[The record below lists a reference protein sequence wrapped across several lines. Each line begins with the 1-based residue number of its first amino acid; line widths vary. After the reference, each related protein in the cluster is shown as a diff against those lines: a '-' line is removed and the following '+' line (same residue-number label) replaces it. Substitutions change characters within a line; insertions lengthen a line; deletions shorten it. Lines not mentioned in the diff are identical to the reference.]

1 MKTRYPII
9 LVHGLA
15 IIDTVFRK
23 SWGKID
29 EMLISQGYTVFRSK
43 IDGFGTI
50 ESNAAALKN
59 EVLGVL
65 KKTNAEKVN
74 IIAHSKGG
82 LDSKYMIK
90 ELGMAKH
97 VASLT
102 TLCTPHHGSPV
113 ATGIMN
119 LPKPAVKVLAAVIN
133 VSYRALGDKN
143 PDSYNAGL
151 ELMRV
156 KEPESETLN
165 IAEGVMCQSFSAT
178 VPNGKEAQDFV
189 MAIPV
194 VFSRF
199 VEKDRATDGL
209 VPRDSAIFGN
219 YKGDCLDGSVSHTE
233 IVDFLLNAKKRE
245 KILGF
250 YSELCRDLA
259 KQGF

>member
-1 MKTRYPII
+1 MKTRYPIL

-15 IIDTVFRK
+15 IKDTFFMK

-29 EMLISQGYTVFRSK
+29 EMLRSRGCTVFKSG
-43 IDGFGTI
+43 IDGMGTI
-50 ESNAAALKN
+50 ENNAAALKK
-59 EVLGVL
+59 EVLL
-65 KKTNAEKVN
+65 ILAKTKSEKVN

-82 LDSKYMIK
+82 LDAKYMIK
-90 ELGMAKH
+90 ELGMAKR

-119 LPKPAVKVLAAVIN
+119 LPKPVVKALAAVLN
-133 VSYRALGDKN
+133 AAYRVLGDKN

-156 KEPESETLN
+156 KAPERETLN
-165 IAEGVMCQSFSAT
+165 IADGVVCQSFSAT
-178 VPNGKEAQDFV
+178 VPKGREAQDFV

-199 VEKDRATDGL
+199 MEKDKATDGL

-233 IVDFLLNAKKRE
+233 IVDFLATAKKRE
-245 KILGF
+245 KIFAF
-250 YSELCRDLA
+250 YSQLCRDLA
-259 KQGF
+259 KQGL